1 MADKGPE
8 EDARESFRELMG
20 FLRSLLRPLLALTLL
35 VLAVAAI
42 LLLR

>member
-8 EDARESFRELMG
+8 EDARASVRELMG
-20 FLRSLLRPLLALTLL
+20 FLRSLLRPVVGLTLV